1 MLCLSYTLVYKIN
14 VYGGLVICRG
24 QDEDAKE
31 KKGSNNDAQ
40 EGWGCANAGA
50 LAQGRMKHN
59 VRRFLHI
66 GKHAH
71 RVCARFADSPAQNLN
86 EKGGRMSVRF
96 HSCRADACG

>member
-50 LAQGRMKHN
+50 LAQGICSVNPLWRTSWSSDASLARTLSATQ
-59 VRRFLHI
+59 RRNK
-66 GKHAH
+66 GT
-71 RVCARFADSPAQNLN
+71 
-86 EKGGRMSVRF
+86 EKQRTYT
-96 HSCRADACG
+96 